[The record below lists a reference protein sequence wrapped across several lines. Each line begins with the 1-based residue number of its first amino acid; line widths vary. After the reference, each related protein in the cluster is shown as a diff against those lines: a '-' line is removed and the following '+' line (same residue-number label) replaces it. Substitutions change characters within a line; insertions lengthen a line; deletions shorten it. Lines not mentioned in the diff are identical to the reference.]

1 MAKQNGIRRAPRVF
15 GDTASWIALLNK
27 DDALHARALEVRREL
42 RQRKVRVVTTEFVL
56 IEVADGLSD
65 PPLRKAVIA
74 FIEEMRR
81 EPTIEIVP
89 LSEQLM
95 ASGWA
100 LYQQRPDKEW
110 GLTDCISFVVMQEQG
125 IDEAFTSDHHFT
137 QAGFTILLSHKP

>member
-1 MAKQNGIRRAPRVF
+1 MLAFAAKRCRFCHFHPKCGRTFFN
-15 GDTASWIALLNK
+15 TLL
-27 DDALHARALEVRREL
+27 EIRREL

-56 IEVADGLSD
+56 LEVADGLSD
-65 PPLRKAVIA
+65 PPLRRAVIA
-74 FIEEMRR
+74 FIEELRR

-95 ASGWA
+95 ASGWT

-125 IDEAFTSDHHFT
+125 ISEAFTSDHHFT